1 MDSHSAVQRLNNQ
14 DQGWI
19 QWSVYKLKG
28 NSTSEVVVM
37 KFGNNS
43 YAKKLKV

>member
-28 NSTSEVVVM
+28 NSTSVM